1 MSLELYYGNAPYMFE
16 GQSLMGWD
24 NLDIDDKDWD
34 ALLSNEEDIN
44 GLFDILQSIDVANDE
59 VLKKWQE
66 SDKIFQAD
74 MLLSDVDGL

>member
-1 MSLELYYGNAPYMFE
+1 MNLELYYGNAPYMFE

>member
-34 ALLSNEEDIN
+34 ALLSNEDDIN